1 MPLNKQSTSYTR
13 YSFGSIKMQ
22 HKNKYTTTSVGSEY
36 DLFVRTLHS
45 RNSKRGKVPAMVA
58 YRPDLISNIFYN
70 SPGYWWYIM
79 QYNGI
84 TDPFEELGPGK
95 PISIP
100 DL

>member
-1 MPLNKQSTSYTR
+1 MSLNKSSTSYSR
-13 YSFGSIKMQ
+13 YSFGVVTLL
-22 HKNKYTTTSVGSEY
+22 HKNKYVTTSVGSEY
-36 DLFVRTLHS
+36 DLFVRTLSS
-45 RNSKRGKVPAMVA
+45 RKSKQGKVPAMVE